1 MTLHG
6 ETNSFSLAA
15 IVRMI
20 HNEKKTGVL
29 TVTRSHRS
37 LRIYFRDGKII
48 YTSGN
53 QAGELLLGELLKAN
67 NLISESKLQEM
78 LAVAKS
84 TGKRLGVTLIEQGYV
99 SRENVS
105 RILLYQF
112 KEIISR
118 VLMWDN
124 PEFTYTDGLEDYV
137 EDIHLEIDPIRL
149 LAEAQQRKTYQKIIP
164 NDQVVFQI
172 KPGAL
177 KSKSIYADG
186 ALRVLLLINGKRTVS
201 QVIAKTGFSRLAVYR
216 TLGNLV
222 SGGTIARK
230 RVSSA
235 TSQMEDMEE
244 RTILAFYQSLLQE
257 ITTDLSAELG
267 DKKAASCLEGSLLH
281 SAYYERFL
289 CGYKHDHD
297 LDANLSQILTHV
309 EKQGQPLSKTQLIEG
324 FNQAVANLFQD
335 ERRLLGS
342 AATKDTMSRVRSA
355 LESVPEHQ
363 RPLAQATSRFLDGYE
378 DGSLLTKTGIVS
390 ETISPEPGT
399 TITLDKIGNAAIVT
413 FYNQAIQ
420 VVMTDLERELGTKAR
435 NVLQNVMKNFSH
447 YGSFFSQLDMGS
459 ISETN
464 VPYTSEHIKTQGPK
478 LSEQG
483 LVQALE
489 ELLIALLQEE
499 NQLLGD
505 KATQV
510 TISSLM
516 EEMRGQTQQKPF
528 VDHLSASLVR
538 EMGEMGVTVDQ

>member
-6 ETNSFSLAA
+6 ETNTFSLAA

-20 HNEKKTGVL
+20 HAEKKTGVL
-29 TVTRSHRS
+29 RVTRSHRS
-37 LRIYFRDGKII
+37 HRVYFRDGKII

-53 QAGELLLGELLKAN
+53 PAPELLLGELLKAN
-67 NLISESKLQEM
+67 NLISESKLQKM

-112 KEIISR
+112 REIISR

-124 PEFTYTDGLEDYV
+124 SEFTYTDGLEDYV
-137 EDIHLEIDPIRL
+137 EDIRLEIDTIRL
-149 LAEAQQRKTYQKIIP
+149 LAEAQHRKTYQKIIP

-177 KSKSIYADG
+177 KSKSIYTDG
-186 ALRVLLLINGKRTVS
+186 ALRVLLLIDGKRTVS
-201 QVIAKTGFSRLAVYR
+201 QLIAKTGFSRLAVYR

-222 SGGTIARK
+222 SAGTIARK
-230 RVSSA
+230 RISSA
-235 TSQMEDMEE
+235 ASEMEDMEE
-244 RTILAFYQSLLQE
+244 STILAFYQSLLQV

-267 DKKAASCLEGSLLH
+267 DKKAASSVEGSLRH

-297 LDANLSQILTHV
+297 LDGNLSQILTHV

-324 FNQAVANLFQD
+324 FNQVVTSLFQD

-342 AATKDTMSRVRSA
+342 AATKDKMSRVRSA

-363 RPLAQATSRFLDGYE
+363 RLLAQATSRFLDGYE
-378 DGSLLTKTGIVS
+378 DSSLLTKTGIIS
-390 ETISPEPGT
+390 ETKSPEPGT

-435 NVLQNVMKNFSH
+435 NVLQRVMKNFSH
-447 YGSFFSQLDMGS
+447 YGSFFSQLDMES
-459 ISETN
+459 SSESN
-464 VPYTSEHIKTQGPK
+464 VAYISEHIKTQGPK

-510 TISSLM
+510 TISRLM
-516 EEMRGQTQQKPF
+516 EEMRGQTQQKPLA
-528 VDHLSASLVR
+528 DRLSASLVR

>member
-1 MTLHG
+1 MTLRG
-6 ETNSFSLAA
+6 ETNTFSLAA

-20 HNEKKTGVL
+20 HDEEKTGVL

-37 LRIYFRDGKII
+37 PRIYFRNGKII

-53 QAGELLLGELLKAN
+53 PARELLLGELLKAN
-67 NLISESKLQEM
+67 NLITESKLQEV

-84 TGKRLGVTLIEQGYV
+84 AGKRLGVTLIEQGYV
-99 SRENVS
+99 SREHVC

-124 PEFTYTDGLEDYV
+124 PEFSYSDGLGDYV

-149 LAEAQQRKTYQKIIP
+149 LAEAQQRKTYQTIIP

-177 KSKSIYADG
+177 KSKSIYTDG

-201 QVIAKTGFSRLAVYR
+201 QIIAKTGFSRLAVYR

-222 SGGTIARK
+222 SAGTIARK
-230 RVSSA
+230 RISSEA
-235 TSQMEDMEE
+235 GEMEDMEE

-257 ITTDLSAELG
+257 ITMDLSAELG
-267 DKKAASCLEGSLLH
+267 DKKAASCLEGSLRH
-281 SAYYERFL
+281 SDYYERFL
-289 CGYKHDHD
+289 CVYKHDHG
-297 LDANLSQILTHV
+297 LDANLSCILSHV
-309 EKQGQPLSKTQLIEG
+309 EKQGRPLSKTQLIEG
-324 FNQAVANLFQD
+324 FNQVVGNLFQD

-363 RPLAQATSRFLDGYE
+363 RLLTQATSRFLDGYE

-390 ETISPEPGT
+390 ETKSPGPGT
-399 TITLDKIGNAAIVT
+399 TITLSKIGNAAIVT

-420 VVMTDLERELGTKAR
+420 LVVTDLERELGTKAR
-435 NVLQNVMKNFSH
+435 KVLQKVMKDFSH
-447 YGSFFSQLDMGS
+447 YGSFFSQLDMGNS
-459 ISETN
+459 SETS
-464 VPYTSEHIKTQGPK
+464 VAYTSEHIKAQGPK

-499 NQLLGD
+499 SQLLGD

-510 TISSLM
+510 TISRLM
-516 EEMRGQTQQKPF
+516 EEMRGQAQQKPF

-538 EMGEMGVTVDQ
+538 EMGEMGVAVDQ